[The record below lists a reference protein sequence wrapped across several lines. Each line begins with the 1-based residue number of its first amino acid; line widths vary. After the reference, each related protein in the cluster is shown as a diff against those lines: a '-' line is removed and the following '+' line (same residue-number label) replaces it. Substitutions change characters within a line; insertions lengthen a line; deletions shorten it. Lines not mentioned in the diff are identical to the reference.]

1 MHLKEEY
8 RLKEVIHFKDMNTTR
23 YKAVLAF
30 ALICLIAAGLL
41 FLYGLRIYSSI
52 AALVAVTFFYINSF
66 EGFSTRNSVS
76 FSLKSIT
83 IKLVGRKTFGF
94 TFKELEKLDLSE
106 KGLYIKSKGMD
117 AVTLSRKRYEND
129 SLTQLHKILQEK
141 STSNE
146 RR

>member
-1 MHLKEEY
+1 M
-8 RLKEVIHFKDMNTTR
+8 KEVIHFKDMNEAR
-23 YKAVLAF
+23 YRVVLFLAVIMLISAAVLF
-30 ALICLIAAGLL
+30 
-41 FLYGLRIYSSI
+41 FLNLRLYSSI
-52 AALVAVTFFYINSF
+52 AALLAVTFFYMNSF

-76 FSLKSIT
+76 YSLKSIT

-117 AVTLSRKRYEND
+117 AVTLSRKRYENK
-129 SLTQLHKILQEK
+129 SLTQLHQILQEK

>member
-1 MHLKEEY
+1 MNEARY
-8 RLKEVIHFKDMNTTR
+8 RVVLFLAVIMLISA
-23 YKAVLAF
+23 AVLF
-30 ALICLIAAGLL
+30 
-41 FLYGLRIYSSI
+41 FLNLRLYSSI
-52 AALVAVTFFYINSF
+52 AALLAVTFFYMNSF

-76 FSLKSIT
+76 YSLKSIT

-117 AVTLSRKRYEND
+117 AVTLSRKRYENK
-129 SLTQLHKILQEK
+129 SLTQLHQILQEK

>member
-1 MHLKEEY
+1 
-8 RLKEVIHFKDMNTTR
+8 LKEVIHFKDMNEAR
-23 YKAVLAF
+23 YRVVLFLAVIMLISAAVLF
-30 ALICLIAAGLL
+30 
-41 FLYGLRIYSSI
+41 FLNLRLYSSI
-52 AALVAVTFFYINSF
+52 AALLAVTFFYMNSF

-76 FSLKSIT
+76 YSLKSIT

-117 AVTLSRKRYEND
+117 AVTLSRKRYENK
-129 SLTQLHKILQEK
+129 SLTQLHQILQEK

>member
-1 MHLKEEY
+1 M
-8 RLKEVIHFKDMNTTR
+8 
-23 YKAVLAF
+23 
-30 ALICLIAAGLL
+30 
-41 FLYGLRIYSSI
+41 
-52 AALVAVTFFYINSF
+52 NSF

-76 FSLKSIT
+76 YSLKSIT

-94 TFKELEKLDLSE
+94 TFKELEKIDLSE

-117 AVTLSRKRYEND
+117 AVRLSRKRYEND
-129 SLTQLHKILQEK
+129 SLTQLYKILQEK

>member
-1 MHLKEEY
+1 M
-8 RLKEVIHFKDMNTTR
+8 KEVIHFKDMNEAR
-23 YKAVLAF
+23 YRVILLIAVFMLISAAVLF
-30 ALICLIAAGLL
+30 
-41 FLYGLRIYSSI
+41 FLDLRLYSSI
-52 AALVAVTFFYINSF
+52 AALLAVTFFYMNSF

-76 FSLKSIT
+76 YSLKSIT

-94 TFKELEKLDLSE
+94 TFKELEKIDLSE

-117 AVTLSRKRYEND
+117 AVRLSRKRYEND
-129 SLTQLHKILQEK
+129 SLTQLYKILQEK

>member
-1 MHLKEEY
+1 M
-8 RLKEVIHFKDMNTTR
+8 IHFKDMNEAR
-23 YKAVLAF
+23 YRVILLIAVFMLISAAVLF
-30 ALICLIAAGLL
+30 
-41 FLYGLRIYSSI
+41 FLDLRLYSSI
-52 AALVAVTFFYINSF
+52 AALLAVTFFYMNSF

-76 FSLKSIT
+76 YSLKSIT

-94 TFKELEKLDLSE
+94 TFKELEKIDLSE

-117 AVTLSRKRYEND
+117 AVRLSRKRYEND
-129 SLTQLHKILQEK
+129 SLTQLYKILQEK